1 MSYISTEMRCSGVC
15 AFHGSTVSA
24 CLRARVSVGG
34 PICSC
39 DLLSWRERVPTLGG
53 KSALDTIRGSIK
65 GAAVWAGTIQSVA
78 HLKPVKMEHKS
89 SVDLHQI
96 KGWQVTEN
104 PAKGLERQLIADP
117 RHQYNALKNLET
129 YYWSCIDSY
138 WSLLKNPDPS
148 KMSGIIQQQ
157 NKMIRMLSRLHNDL
171 KICFDTPAIAEDAFM
186 CPPPPPPSNAAPPTR
201 PQTPYEEEKTE
212 SDNIPDSQTD

>member
-1 MSYISTEMRCSGVC
+1 
-15 AFHGSTVSA
+15 
-24 CLRARVSVGG
+24 
-34 PICSC
+34 
-39 DLLSWRERVPTLGG
+39 VPTLGREG
-53 KSALDTIRGSIK
+53 APDTIRKSIK
-65 GAAVWAGTIQSVA
+65 GATFRVGTIQSVA
-78 HLKPVKMEHKS
+78 HLKPVKMNRKS
-89 SVDLHQI
+89 CVDLHQM
-96 KGWQVTEN
+96 KGWQATEN

-171 KICFDTPAIAEDAFM
+171 KTSFDTPTAAEDVFM
-186 CPPPPPPSNAAPPTR
+186 CPPPPPPPIGDAAPPTR
-201 PQTPYEEEKTE
+201 PQTPDEEEKTG
-212 SDNIPDSQTD
+212 SDDIPDSQTD

>member
-1 MSYISTEMRCSGVC
+1 VGVGVL
-15 AFHGSTVSA
+15 GS
-24 CLRARVSVGG
+24 
-34 PICSC
+34 SC
-39 DLLSWRERVPTLGG
+39 Y
-53 KSALDTIRGSIK
+53 SIK
-65 GAAVWAGTIQSVA
+65 GAALQARTIQSVS
-78 HLKPVKMEHKS
+78 HLNPVKMDQKS

-104 PAKGLERQLIADP
+104 PAKSLERQLIADP

-171 KICFDTPAIAEDAFM
+171 KTCFDTPSAAEDAFM
-186 CPPPPPPSNAAPPTR
+186 CPPPPPAAAPPLPR
-201 PQTPYEEEKTE
+201 PQTPEEEEKTG
-212 SDNIPDSQTD
+212 SDNIADSQTD